1 MKIATLLVVPCAITL
16 MLGGV
21 LLWPNVPTAD
31 SSTAQASQHAQSHP
45 HDPEQEAVDALQARY
60 RTFVSAQSSLTVPTE
75 ISLASL
81 QILFDEREQLRQQSF
96 TPAEQAQLFAE
107 DRLMEQLT
115 LRRRALAE
123 ARDSDKSQL
132 ASELDLWL
140 AEQPG
145 WFREAEA
152 NSRLLEELQELAQM
166 DPAKREALLLE
177 TGGGGSGGSDA
188 PAGAEPA
195 RVRGA
200 AQRLSG
206 RAQTTAKRGPGRAAA
221 GAAGTLVRARPVA
234 PGRGTHPAQAG
245 GATHQ
250 MRKGPV
256 MGPLDIA
263 LIAACWHPA
272 AAAR

>member
-1 MKIATLLVVPCAITL
+1 M
-16 MLGGV
+16 
-21 LLWPNVPTAD
+21 
-31 SSTAQASQHAQSHP
+31 
-45 HDPEQEAVDALQARY
+45 LQARY
-60 RTFVSAQSSLTVPTE
+60 RTFISAQSSLTVPTE

-96 TPAEQAQLFAE
+96 TPAEQAQLFTE

-152 NSRLLEELQELAQM
+152 NSRLLKGLAQM

-177 TGGGGSGGSDA
+177 TGGPEAVDRMRQLEQHRQGFNEQLTGYL
-188 PAGAEPA
+188 AERQQLPSEA
-195 RVRGA
+195 RAEQQQELLARWFEPGQWRRVEA
-200 AQRLSG
+200 LTRLKQG
-206 RAQTTAKRGPGRAAA
+206 EP
-221 GAAGTLVRARPVA
+221 
-234 PGRGTHPAQAG
+234 QAE
-245 GATHQ
+245 
-250 MRKGPV
+250 
-256 MGPLDIA
+256 
-263 LIAACWHPA
+263 
-272 AAAR
+272 

>member
-16 MLGGV
+16 LLGGV
-21 LLWPNVPTAD
+21 LLWPTAPTAD
-31 SSTAQASQHAQSHP
+31 SSPAQASQHAQSHP
-45 HDPEQEAVDALQARY
+45 HDPEQEAADALQARY

-140 AEQPG
+140 AEQPD

-177 TGGGGSGGSDA
+177 IGGPEAVDRMRQLEQNRQGF
-188 PAGAEPA
+188 EE
-195 RVRGA
+195 
-200 AQRLSG
+200 QLSG
-206 RAQTTAKRGPGRAAA
+206 FLAELRQLPNEARAEQQQELLARWFEPGQWRR
-221 GAAGTLVRARPVA
+221 VE
-234 PGRGTHPAQAG
+234 
-245 GATHQ
+245 
-250 MRKGPV
+250 
-256 MGPLDIA
+256 A
-263 LIAACWHPA
+263 LTRLKLGEPHTE
-272 AAAR
+272 

>member
-16 MLGGV
+16 LLGGV
-21 LLWPNVPTAD
+21 LLWPTAPTAD
-31 SSTAQASQHAQSHP
+31 SSPAQASQHAQSHP
-45 HDPEQEAVDALQARY
+45 HDPEQETADALQARY

-152 NSRLLEELQELAQM
+152 NSRLLEELQGLAQM

-177 TGGGGSGGSDA
+177 TGGAGSGGSDA

-200 AQRLSG
+200 AQRFSG
-206 RAQTTAKRGPGRAAA
+206 RAQATTERGQGRTAA
-221 GAAGTLVRARPVA
+221 GGAGPLVRARTVA
-234 PGRGTHPAQAG
+234 PGRGAHPPQAG
-245 GATHQ
+245 GATSR
-250 MRKGPV
+250 MRRGPV
-256 MGPLDIA
+256 MGHLATA